1 MTTFGELE
9 IIPDP
14 EQHCQAYSNTEN
26 ISMEIANSKAAAR
39 GSGGGDPCGPA
50 RGGADYGERAKREN
64 SSDIS
69 TLIMAII
76 MIITQIIITVQNN
89 WDSNSND
96 CNKRKNMVMIVL
108 SVIIATVK
116 IK

>member
-26 ISMEIANSKAAAR
+26 ISMEIANSNAATR

-64 SSDIS
+64 SDIS

-96 CNKRKNMVMIVL
+96 CNNRKNMVIIVL

>member
-26 ISMEIANSKAAAR
+26 ISMEIANSNAATR

-50 RGGADYGERAKREN
+50 RGGADYGERGKREN

-96 CNKRKNMVMIVL
+96 CNNRKNMVIIVL